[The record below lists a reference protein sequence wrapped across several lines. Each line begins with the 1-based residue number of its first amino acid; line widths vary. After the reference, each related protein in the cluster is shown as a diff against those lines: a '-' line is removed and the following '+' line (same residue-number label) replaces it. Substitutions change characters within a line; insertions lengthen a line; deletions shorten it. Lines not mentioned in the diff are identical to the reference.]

1 MRADAE
7 SLSDFAVFGGGFK
20 QHAFNEIAVGEREQ
34 VFFVSSP
41 ALLSPASFAGSK
53 SKRPARNSASFAGM
67 AGKAFGSKIFLAYTQ
82 SNTCFAR
89 NFSNPAAESSEA
101 SSSRE
106 SA

>member
-20 QHAFNEIAVGEREQ
+20 QHAFDEIAVGEREQ
-34 VFFVSSP
+34 VFFCLV
-41 ALLSPASFAGSK
+41 AFLLPASFAGSK
-53 SKRPARNSASFAGM
+53 SKRPARNSASFAGR
-67 AGKAFGSKIFLAYTQ
+67 AGKAFGSKIFLEYTQ